1 MSLKNIKLKL
11 KLSNELQSAEWSE
24 GNRSFDGRNEN
35 ANYIK
40 VKFYYRLILCQKYN
54 NTTIIVNVLMKQ
66 LNGLFKIEYNIK
78 M

>member
-40 VKFYYRLILCQKYN
+40 VKFHYRLILCQKYN